1 LKLQPLHFF
10 SLCLIL
16 TPAIVLSQPASLVE
30 RVFEFQVAQ
39 NLTPPGKLQIELLAD
54 LEKTTPELA
63 PELAPAAEPDVN
75 NQVVIPISGA
85 YVGMNTGDAA
95 NGISVAG
102 REQLLGHNMAIERI
116 FYGNQNWTLDRI
128 NINRIIDA
136 HNSGRIPMVSYKVG
150 AWRDVLNGSSDAIID
165 TLAQQIKDSGIPI
178 LLTFHHEVDDDACAN
193 SNPDCGK
200 NQTAEDFVAMW
211 RYIHNRFAALDVN
224 NVSWNWIVMGWQ
236 WSPSGNAE
244 LRELIESMF
253 PGPDYVD
260 WMSADLYNVA
270 GNCSLSER
278 QINKRWTQ
286 LDELGQ
292 GWYDWA
298 SQFNM
303 PLALGEWGTFDDVL
317 VDGRKAQWY
326 RNSSATLKNWTNIKA
341 VVYFD
346 RLHEGCDWRIDS
358 GGDTELDGYRD
369 LIKDQYFIKG

>member
-1 LKLQPLHFF
+1 MKLQPLHFF
-10 SLCLIL
+10 SFCLIL
-16 TPAIVLSQPASLVE
+16 TPAIVLCQPASFVE

-39 NLTPPGKLQIELLAD
+39 NLTPPDQLQMELLAE
-54 LEKTTPELA
+54 LENTTPAPRPA
-63 PELAPAAEPDVN
+63 PEPHVN
-75 NQVVIPISGA
+75 NQVAIPTSGA
-85 YVGMNTGDAA
+85 YIGMNTGDAA

-102 REQLLGHNMAIERI
+102 REQLLGYKMAIERI
-116 FYGNQNWTLDRI
+116 FYGNQHWTLDRI

-178 LLTFHHEVDDDACAN
+178 LLTFHHEPDDEACAN

-211 RYIHNRFAALDVN
+211 RYIHDRFAALDVN
-224 NVSWNWIVMGWQ
+224 NVSWNWIAMGWQ
-236 WSPSGNAE
+236 WSPSGDSKR
-244 LRELIESMF
+244 RELIESMF

-260 WMSADLYNVA
+260 WISADLYNVA
-270 GNCSLSER
+270 GNCSLSEK
-278 QINKRWTQ
+278 QINRRWTQ

-346 RLHEGCDWRIDS
+346 RLHAGCDWRIDS